1 MMLPAILAGLATG
14 MVLGLFGSG
23 GSIIALP
30 ALLYLLHVE
39 PKSAIAMSLGVVAVT
54 ATITALHN
62 WRKGLVDVR
71 IAAVFGLFGVAGTFA
86 GARLGLLTPVTI
98 QLGLFAL
105 VMYAAAWR
113 MLKPVK
119 LAAPAA
125 GGVVIAGG
133 GTAALAYC
141 GETCAP
147 KKCAGPSQA
156 LLGPSGGTE
165 RSEVSGE
172 TGNRAGPSQALLGP
186 SGGTER
192 SEVSGEANLGH
203 IALHGIGVGVLT
215 GLVGVGGGFLIVP
228 ALVLLSGIPMK
239 TAVGTSLAIVAA
251 KSYAGFA
258 GYMGGVPVDY
268 AVMGGFTVVT
278 VIGSFLGAHF
288 SDRLSQA
295 MLKKAF
301 AWFLVVVATYI
312 LFKSV
317 L

>member
-1 MMLPAILAGLATG
+1 
-14 MVLGLFGSG
+14 
-23 GSIIALP
+23 
-30 ALLYLLHVE
+30 
-39 PKSAIAMSLGVVAVT
+39 MSLGVVAVT
-54 ATITALHN
+54 ATVSGLDN
-62 WRKGLVDVR
+62 WRRGLVDVR
-71 IAAVFGLFGVAGTFA
+71 VALVFGLFGVAGTFA
-86 GARLGLLTPVTI
+86 GARLGLLTPVAV

-113 MLKPVK
+113 MLKPVRV
-119 LAAPAA
+119 AAAVN
-125 GGVVIAGG
+125 GGVVNVGG
-133 GTAALAYC
+133 GVATLTDCRAA
-141 GETCAP
+141 CAP
-147 KKCAGPSQA
+147 
-156 LLGPSGGTE
+156 
-165 RSEVSGE
+165 R
-172 TGNRAGPSQALLGP
+172 
-186 SGGTER
+186 
-192 SEVSGEANLGH
+192 LGH

-258 GYMGGVPVDY
+258 GYMGGVPIDY

-295 MLKKAF
+295 TLKKAF
-301 AWFLVVVATYI
+301 AWFLAVVATYI

>member
-1 MMLPAILAGLATG
+1 MDIFAILAGLATG

-23 GSIIALP
+23 GSIIAMP
-30 ALLYLLHVE
+30 ALMYLLHVE

-54 ATITALHN
+54 ATVSGLHN

-71 IAAVFGLFGVAGTFA
+71 VALVFGLFGVAGTFA
-86 GARLGLLTPVTI
+86 GARLGLVTPVVI

-113 MLKPVK
+113 MLKPIKV
-119 LAAPAA
+119 AAPAS
-125 GGVVIAGG
+125 GGVVPVGG
-133 GTAALAYC
+133 GTAALADC
-141 GETCAP
+141 RSACAP
-147 KKCAGPSQA
+147 H
-156 LLGPSGGTE
+156 
-165 RSEVSGE
+165 
-172 TGNRAGPSQALLGP
+172 
-186 SGGTER
+186 
-192 SEVSGEANLGH
+192 LGH

-239 TAVGTSLAIVAA
+239 TAVGTSLVIVAA
-251 KSYAGFA
+251 KSYAGFL
-258 GYMGGVPVDY
+258 GYMGGVPIDY
-268 AVMGGFTVVT
+268 TLMGAFTAVT
-278 VIGSFLGAHF
+278 VLGSFIGSHF
-288 SDRLSQA
+288 ANRISQA

>member
-1 MMLPAILAGLATG
+1 MDIFAILAGLATG

-30 ALLYLLHVE
+30 ALLYLLQVE

-54 ATITALHN
+54 ATVSGWHN

-71 IAAVFGLFGVAGTFA
+71 VALVFGLFGVAGTFA
-86 GARLGLLTPVTI
+86 GARLGLLTPVVI

-119 LAAPAA
+119 LAAPAS
-125 GGVVIAGG
+125 GGVVSVGG
-133 GTAALAYC
+133 GAAAL
-141 GETCAP
+141 
-147 KKCAGPSQA
+147 
-156 LLGPSGGTE
+156 GGC
-165 RSEVSGE
+165 RDFFS
-172 TGNRAGPSQALLGP
+172 PCM
-186 SGGTER
+186 
-192 SEVSGEANLGH
+192 GH

-239 TAVGTSLAIVAA
+239 TAVGTSLVIVAA
-251 KSYAGFA
+251 KSYAGFL
-258 GYMGGVPVDY
+258 GYMGGVPIDY
-268 AVMGGFTVVT
+268 ALMGAFTAVT
-278 VIGSFLGAHF
+278 VLGSFIGSHF
-288 SDRLSQA
+288 ANRISQA